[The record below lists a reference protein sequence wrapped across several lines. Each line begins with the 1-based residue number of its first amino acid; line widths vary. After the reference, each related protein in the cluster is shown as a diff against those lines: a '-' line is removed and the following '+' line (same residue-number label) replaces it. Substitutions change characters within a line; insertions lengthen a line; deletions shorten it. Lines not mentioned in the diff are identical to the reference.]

1 MYPLYKARIFFT
13 ALRKILSFVRAK
25 GNTFWKSKSTIMA
38 HGIVRVR
45 NLKSGSFGSVEIHND
60 RKYDELEIK
69 KPKNIRED
77 GVMEGTNHHYVKGE
91 YENDQGELI
100 QPTLQEAVETRL
112 KEAGIKPRKNS
123 ILALEYVF
131 TISDIQK
138 EIGTNHFFENYSAS
152 GFFDNVMRDFFAEKF
167 GKENII
173 SYSKHYDESTPHC
186 HLIVIPIMKK
196 EVKWKNRKGK
206 GKKIENR
213 LNARDH
219 TGGKEK
225 LRELQQEYFDHIK
238 PKYSHYTRD
247 GIFRGTLAEH
257 QLRDYIQKTDHEI
270 GQMRAKLASYT
281 NDLQIKGAQ
290 IEIQKKEQ
298 EFEEK
303 AQKLGKRIEQVD
315 KWNRGDK
322 WKKKKE
328 FFDEDLKKAI
338 KEDKESPAKRI
349 LRESKEDPKIEPRKP
364 RLKF

>member
-13 ALRKILSFVRAK
+13 SLRKILSFVRAK
-25 GNTFWKSKSTIMA
+25 GNTFWNSKSTIMA
-38 HGIVRVR
+38 HGIVRAR

-60 RKYDELEIK
+60 RKYDELGIE

-77 GVMEGTNHHYVKGE
+77 GLMEGTNHHYVKGE

-100 QPTLQEAVETRL
+100 RPTLQEAVETRL

-123 ILALEYVF
+123 ILAIEYVF

-138 EIGTNHFFENYSAS
+138 EIGTNKFFENYSAS

-186 HLIVIPIMKK
+186 HLIVMPIMKK
-196 EVKWKNRKGK
+196 KIKWKNRKGK
-206 GKKIENR
+206 GIKVENR

-238 PKYSHYTRD
+238 PKYSQYTRD

-257 QLRDYIQKTDHEI
+257 QLRDYIQKTDHEL
-270 GQMRAKLASYT
+270 GQIRAKLGRIS
-281 NDLQIKGAQ
+281 NDLEKEALR
-290 IEIQKKEQ
+290 IEFERKQR

-303 AQKLGKRIEQVD
+303 AQKLGKKTEQVD
-315 KWNRGDK
+315 KWNKNGK
-322 WKKKKE
+322 WKKGQE
-328 FFDEDLKKAI
+328 FFDEDLKQAI
-338 KEDKESPAKRI
+338 KQDKESTAKRI
-349 LRESKEDPKIEPRKP
+349 LRESKEEPKIKPRKP
-364 RLKF
+364 KLGL